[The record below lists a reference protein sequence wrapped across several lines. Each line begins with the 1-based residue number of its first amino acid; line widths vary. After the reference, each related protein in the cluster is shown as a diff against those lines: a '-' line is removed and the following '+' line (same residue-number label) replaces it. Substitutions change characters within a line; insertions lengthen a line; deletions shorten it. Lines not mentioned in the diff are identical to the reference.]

1 MERALEVR
9 DVISTQFGEAS
20 LRESVQPGNDSGA
33 AKVHPAIPARL
44 IIIALDILRMCRPP
58 IVEHFFGVSDDRSDR
73 ASHTLR
79 IPTLTGNTFVRLR
92 RKEHR
97 QSLRP
102 LRGHS
107 GTLAQAS
114 IVSAGRARTKADGS
128 TTAALILSVDRI

>member
-1 MERALEVR
+1 MRGAE
-9 DVISTQFGEAS
+9 EAPILTIET
-20 LRESVQPGNDSGA
+20 LRPESVFAALTTQPILTPAHVQAELPTRA
-33 AKVHPAIPARL
+33 AKVPPAIPARL

-97 QSLRP
+97 QSL
-102 LRGHS
+102 
-107 GTLAQAS
+107 
-114 IVSAGRARTKADGS
+114 
-128 TTAALILSVDRI
+128 

>member
-1 MERALEVR
+1 
-9 DVISTQFGEAS
+9 EAS

-79 IPTLTGNTFVRLR
+79 IPTLTGNTFVAPAA
-92 RKEHR
+92 K
-97 QSLRP
+97 
-102 LRGHS
+102 
-107 GTLAQAS
+107 
-114 IVSAGRARTKADGS
+114 RAPPES
-128 TTAALILSVDRI
+128 TTAQGSFRNTGPGFSRREVCGRVTLAAR

>member
-1 MERALEVR
+1 
-9 DVISTQFGEAS
+9 
-20 LRESVQPGNDSGA
+20 
-33 AKVHPAIPARL
+33 
-44 IIIALDILRMCRPP
+44 MCRPP

-107 GTLAQAS
+107 GTLAH
-114 IVSAGRARTKADGS
+114 SAILNL
-128 TTAALILSVDRI
+128 ALAELVFCVCVPG